1 MKPQNATLV
10 TETEAPKKR
19 EAREGDWSCVCGM
32 YNFGFRSMCH
42 KCSRLRPEEPVGADA
57 DGDAGAAAAAA
68 ASASAAIVGVASGA
82 SGSISVEASHFNAIV
97 ERVDALEAAV
107 KALEDANAGITP
119 GAGDGEGDGE
129 VDGEGEGEG
138 ESEEELDAAAIVGD
152 DTTADEESAP
162 EEGGAGSG
170 EVDANAD
177 TDAEIAETVE
187 EDAADPNAAPK

>member
-1 MKPQNATLV
+1 M
-10 TETEAPKKR
+10 R
-19 EAREGDWSCVCGM
+19 ARFRDVDSCILAFVLLYAHPNLR

-57 DGDAGAAAAAA
+57 DGDADAAAAAA

-129 VDGEGEGEG
+129 G

>member
-129 VDGEGEGEG
+129 GEGEG